1 MRYSKSDCVNSIV
14 MCGGM
19 GIMCGGNVNMYIIFF
34 NVVIAMLK
42 LKLKRNQCN
51 DLIYIIVYSTIYNF
65 QDKET
70 RVEMVP
76 YQDHLKLSVTRLYH
90 KKGSDKER
98 STALPVYLRSLCC

>member
-1 MRYSKSDCVNSIV
+1 MWRECQHVYYNFQRCHCD
-14 MCGGM
+14 
-19 GIMCGGNVNMYIIFF
+19 
-34 NVVIAMLK
+34 AK

-70 RVEMVP
+70 RVEIVP